1 LNMPSDLIGPGL
13 LADDVLAEPLV
24 YRASQL
30 AVPREPGIGPAI
42 CRQKLAS
49 LSEGAKSML

>member
-1 LNMPSDLIGPGL
+1 MPSDLIGPGL
-13 LADDVLAEPLV
+13 LADDVLVDPLV

-30 AVPREPGIGPAI
+30 AVPQEPGIGPAI

-49 LSEGAKSML
+49 LSQDAKGML